1 MQRYLLRRALQL
13 VPIMLGVSLITF
25 FLIRL
30 VPSNPALAILGVN
43 ATPDQI
49 AYINST
55 YGLDKPIPVQ
65 YIYWMGKVLRFD
77 LGRSIV
83 YNQPTM
89 ELIISRFPATLQVG
103 LFALLISLA
112 ISLPVGVISAV
123 KKDSILDVLG
133 RFFAFVGI
141 SMPGFWLGLL
151 LIIVFAVT
159 IPIFPIFGFVSIFA
173 DFAEGIR
180 HQFLPAVTLGL
191 SMAAMVTRMTR
202 SCVLEVLQED
212 YITTARGKGLSPT
225 LVVAKHV
232 LKNAFIPVITVVGL
246 QVGFIFGGS
255 VLVEVIFAIPG
266 LGRLMVDSIAQRDY
280 PVIQALVL
288 VYAITFVLV
297 NLLVDVLYAVL
308 DPRIRYQ

>member
-1 MQRYLLRRALQL
+1 
-13 VPIMLGVSLITF
+13 
-25 FLIRL
+25 
-30 VPSNPALAILGVN
+30 
-43 ATPDQI
+43 
-49 AYINST
+49 
-55 YGLDKPIPVQ
+55 
-65 YIYWMGKVLRFD
+65 WMGKVLQFD

-123 KKDSILDVLG
+123 KKDSILDVFG

-212 YITTARGKGLSPT
+212 YITTARGKGLSGT

>member
-65 YIYWMGKVLRFD
+65 YIYWMGKVLQFD

-83 YNQPTM
+83 YNQPPM
-89 ELIISRFPATLQVG
+89 ELIISRLPATLQVG
-103 LFALLISLA
+103 LFAMLISLV

-212 YITTARGKGLSPT
+212 YITTARGKGLSGT

>member
-1 MQRYLLRRALQL
+1 MQRYLLRRAMQL
-13 VPIMLGVSLITF
+13 VPIMLGVSIITF

-65 YIYWMGKVLRFD
+65 YFYWMGKVLQFD

-83 YNQPTM
+83 HNQPTI
-89 ELIISRFPATLQVG
+89 ELIMGRFPATLQVG
-103 LFALLISLA
+103 LFAMFISL
-112 ISLPVGVISAV
+112 IVSLPVGVISAV

-151 LIIVFAVT
+151 LIILFAVT
-159 IPIFPIFGFVSIFA
+159 VPVFPIFGFVSIFT
-173 DFAEGIR
+173 DFSEGIR

-212 YITTARGKGLSPT
+212 YITTARGKGLPGT

>member
-65 YIYWMGKVLRFD
+65 YIYWMGKVLQFD

-212 YITTARGKGLSPT
+212 YITTARGKGLSGT